1 MMNLYVQ
8 ELAGPGGSVLLS
20 DMFLNLHE
28 TKDPQSRQ
36 MPHVMVGLGAGKK
49 KCRDFG
55 ARMLYGCI
63 KIINMFYCL

>member
-28 TKDPQSRQ
+28 TRSTVATDATCDGRSW
-36 MPHVMVGLGAGKK
+36 GWKK
-49 KCRDFG
+49 K
-55 ARMLYGCI
+55 MLR
-63 KIINMFYCL
+63 FWR